1 MTENIRTQVYA
12 KLTMI
17 AYELKAAGVEM
28 PDYSHIDSLEDVAD
42 YIQELIASGE
52 LEDYTIDALEE
63 IQDADVK
70 VDNPEDVIDSEV
82 IPNAEDIDKYTEN
95 EQFSNGLDLLSQ
107 VCEHEKIQYN
117 AVESSNSEYGVDM
130 VSIRVEAQN
139 QAAVDALIANFTG
152 STCEMQFSYNSSGGF
167 DLNIY
172 NRDNAY
178 QSQELFSEIANVI
191 SNARDDIDYLNGL
204 PEEVQNSQLSFMVNH
219 PDIIDS
225 YTHMEVLEES
235 KNDTAQEIEETISA
249 TSGVA
254 ITDEGEVYD
263 LKSQEKIA
271 DDSFN
276 NDYLAN
282 LVGQENSPTGMEFV
296 TPSVDTLSH
305 TAVEKAHKISS
316 ETEAKSVPASEVA
329 GIVNM
334 YRFDA
339 NTRGSGLD
347 IVIQDDVNNPTR
359 VKITM
364 KDQDGFRQAITLS
377 CDKAEF
383 SQSKDEMLKSMN
395 QSSISS
401 NHNDDGTVNYQ
412 MTSGD
417 MNDSTTITVLSVP
430 ETEVAEIQDSLA
442 MQNVAVKVYTN
453 EQTNYSNSE
462 AAFSNFNL
470 LIMAFVVVSLLIGVV
485 IIFA

>member
-1 MTENIRTQVYA
+1 MTENIRAQVYA

-28 PDYSHIDSLEDVAD
+28 PDYSHIDSLEDIDV

-63 IQDADVK
+63 IQESDID
-70 VDNPEDVIDSEV
+70 VDNQEDIIDSKIIPEV
-82 IPNAEDIDKYTEN
+82 ED
-95 EQFSNGLDLLSQ
+95 EQSFDGLDLLSH

-117 AVESSNSEYGVDM
+117 AVEANHSEYGVDT

-178 QSQELFSEIANVI
+178 ESQKLFSEIAGVI
-191 SNARDDIDYLNGL
+191 SNARDDVDYLRGL
-204 PEEVQNSQLSFMVNH
+204 PEEIQNSQLSFMVDH

-235 KNDTAQEIEETISA
+235 KNENAQEIEGTITAS
-249 TSGVA
+249 SGVA
-254 ITDEGEVYD
+254 VTDEGKVYD
-263 LKSQEKIA
+263 LKNQEKIA
-271 DDSFN
+271 DDSLS

-282 LVGQENSPTGMEFV
+282 LAGQEISPTGMEFS
-296 TPSVDTLSH
+296 PSADETLSSE
-305 TAVEKAHKISS
+305 AVERASKISS

-347 IVIQDDVNNPTR
+347 IVIQDDVNNPER

-364 KDQDGFRQAITLS
+364 KDQDGFRQSITLS

-383 SQSKDEMLKSMN
+383 SQSKDEMIKSMN

-412 MTSGD
+412 MSSGD
-417 MNDSTTITVLSVP
+417 MNDPTTITVLSAP

-442 MQNVAVKVYTN
+442 MQNVPVKVYTN
-453 EQTNYSNSE
+453 EQTDYSSSE

-470 LIMAFVVVSLLIGVV
+470 LVMAFVVASLLIGVV